1 MHASTG
7 GSFAVPCLTFLTSPV
22 PQWLWETFSS
32 CAGGNNVFAARAYNK
47 TAGILAAYPKKV
59 EAGKEL
65 KSVQGIGKGSMDK
78 VAHVMLYNKQKIC
91 SIAMLIRLARHAYL
105 SSTVTVLCLDAS
117 QLPSHAFTVAVIW
130 ASQSPS
136 SVLCFTTA
144 FSSFHCCCNWAS
156 CTFSCKPAHSCTE

>member
-117 QLPSHAFTVAVIW
+117 QLPSHAFTAAVTGHHALSP
-130 ASQSPS
+130 ASQPIR
-136 SVLCFTTA
+136 VLNNIMFQSELPTPGRECA
-144 FSSFHCCCNWAS
+144 AD
-156 CTFSCKPAHSCTE
+156 